1 MADTYTKEELIEIY
15 RGLPEEVKDALFSP
29 ETTDVFDAIKEKQH
43 LTDEQRE
50 VMSVYT
56 GFLMMGILP
65 PEKYVPTL
73 ITKMGIERE
82 KVASIAQTINRDL
95 FNPIKDILKR
105 VQTGQKSAVVEKPTV
120 ISTEKAV
127 LATEA
132 SKESS
137 IEARKGVA
145 EIPPETTVTPR
156 ATPMMVSPETTKPR
170 ATPAPIAPPPPMNTV
185 PVFEPTQK
193 ETSTIDQNNPQTDAT
208 QPHIGSIFEQKL
220 GGEFR
225 LKSDAVSYTDQSSE
239 ESENTRVA
247 TPASPIVQEKK

>member
-29 ETTDVFDAIKEKQH
+29 ETTDIFDAIKEKQH

-50 VMSVYT
+50 IMSVYT

-95 FNPIKDILKR
+95 FNPIKDILKS
-105 VQTGQKSAVVEKPTV
+105 VHAGQKSGVVDKPEV
-120 ISTEKAV
+120 ISVQKAV

-137 IEARKGVA
+137 IEAIKGA
-145 EIPPETTVTPR
+145 AKISPETTATPR
-156 ATPMMVSPETTKPR
+156 ATPMMVPPETIKPQI
-170 ATPAPIAPPPPMNTV
+170 TPAPIAPTS
-185 PVFEPTQK
+185 ELAQK
-193 ETSTIDQNNPQTDAT
+193 ETSTIDQNDPQTDAT

-225 LKSDAVSYTDQSSE
+225 LKSDAVSYTNQLSE
-239 ESENTRVA
+239 ESENTAAVT

>member
-15 RGLPEEVKDALFSP
+15 RELPEEIKDAIFSP
-29 ETTDVFDAIKEKQH
+29 KTTDIFDAIKEKQH

-50 VMSVYT
+50 IMSVYT

-95 FNPIKDILKR
+95 FNPIKDILKE
-105 VQTGQKSAVVEKPTV
+105 VHAGQRNNTANKTAIVPPL
-120 ISTEKAV
+120 EKAV
-127 LATEA
+127 STKKVDADAVDATMETSSKAMVTPRISPMMTTSPAPINEVSLPQATPELATPIPPSDVKTTPVLTPA
-132 SKESS
+132 SKE
-137 IEARKGVA
+137 
-145 EIPPETTVTPR
+145 IPTTNKNESR
-156 ATPMMVSPETTKPR
+156 
-170 ATPAPIAPPPPMNTV
+170 I
-185 PVFEPTQK
+185 
-193 ETSTIDQNNPQTDAT
+193 DAT

-225 LKSDAVSYTDQSSE
+225 LKSDAVTYTNQASE
-239 ESENTRVA
+239 GGGNVTVE
-247 TPASPIVQEKK
+247 TPASPAA